1 LSIALSNLPVR
12 GAFDLKG
19 LRKIAL
25 TVAVLAVL
33 FSSFFWLGY
42 WTGVGHTL
50 IKQTGPIPAAPPLD
64 TPKGAPVHQ
73 IEERGKPVW
82 L

>member
-1 LSIALSNLPVR
+1 MPTLS
-12 GAFDLKG
+12 FDLKG
-19 LRKIAL
+19 LRRIAL
-25 TVAVLAVL
+25 TVGVLAVL

-50 IKQTGPIPAAPPLD
+50 IRQTGPMPSAPPPAA
-64 TPKGAPVHQ
+64 PKGAPVHQ
-73 IEERGKPVW
+73 VQEVEEPVW